1 MADDRESA
9 APAADLAHD
18 IYEQR
23 DRTAPPVFRTS
34 KQVRERRR
42 RTRRWVVLLVAAA
55 VIYTVGGMAY
65 VLLHRRAAP
74 RPVPAPTPPADTA
87 APTTGMADAGLVST
101 IERLREQSR
110 REGADLPEFHRLLD
124 RGLISK
130 AEALAERA
138 LEAAP
143 QSIAWRAARARVR
156 LQMEQLREAEE
167 DCLAVLEAQ
176 PRNIEAR
183 ETLAAALLMQSR
195 PGPAYAAARWV
206 LEDDSTRTTSLE
218 IASRAA
224 IEGGLYPDAI
234 VHLRRWLELRPGLP
248 AARDLLGLAYLRSGE
263 YGKAA
268 FVLEDLARD
277 PAASEAT
284 FLNLAL
290 VYAALRQ
297 PGDVT
302 RVFGEAAQRLSPKT
316 VVQWFSRPDFAQ
328 FRDEPRVMAFME
340 QLLGATSP
348 ALALRM
354 PERAATPTRGELT
367 IGLTP
372 PTDLIWTRRRVER

>member
-1 MADDRESA
+1 MADDRVFA

-23 DRTAPPVFRTS
+23 DRTGPPVFRAS
-34 KQVRERRR
+34 KRVRERRR
-42 RTRRWVVLLVAAA
+42 RTRRWVVLLVVAA
-55 VIYTVGGMAY
+55 VIYTVAGMAY
-65 VLLHRRAAP
+65 VVLRHRATP
-74 RPVPAPTPPADTA
+74 PPSPAPPAGDVE
-87 APTTGMADAGLVST
+87 APTMGMSDAGLVST

-110 REGADLPEFHRLLD
+110 REGTDLQEFHRLLD
-124 RGLISK
+124 RGLVSK

-143 QSIAWRAARARVR
+143 QSIAWRAARARVH
-156 LQMEQLREAEE
+156 LQMKQLREAEE

-183 ETLAAALLMQSR
+183 ETLAAVLLMQSR
-195 PGPAYAAARWV
+195 PRPAYAAARWV

-218 IASRAA
+218 IAARAA
-224 IEGGLYPDAI
+224 LDGGLYPDAI
-234 VHLRRWLELRPGLP
+234 AHLRRWLELRPGQP
-248 AARDLLGLAYLRSGE
+248 AARDLLGLAYLRSGD

-277 PAASEAT
+277 PAATEAT

-316 VVQWFSRPDFAQ
+316 VVQWFARADFAPL
-328 FRDEPRVMAFME
+328 RDEPRVMAFLE

-354 PERAATPTRGELT
+354 PEPAATPARMELT
-367 IGLTP
+367 IGLSP
-372 PTDLIWTRRRVER
+372 PTDLIWTPRRIEP